1 MTTKLFDELS
11 FGQGGAGFW
20 IGQVVDDST
29 WRDNV
34 NPKLHEKP
42 EDIKGWGYRYKV
54 RIFGNQTKI
63 KTEEEVPDELLA
75 MAEVLYPVTAG
86 SGQAGSRQTP
96 NIRQGNLVLGFYKDG
111 LDSQQPV
118 IMGAIAT
125 NDNTILEGLDPED
138 GFMPRTGT
146 DGLSGPIPVA
156 AKDQLL
162 SSNGSDKPVREGTSV
177 SIAAISDPMQALAGN
192 ETTALKVA
200 DKNKENELDTVQII
214 IKNLLAVINRVRAA
228 SASFFGASTA
238 PFRIIKSEINKV
250 INLVASFIKSL
261 IQKIRGTVITALN
274 NAVKDFVYFLFP
286 NQRPELEQLQVRAT
300 DTIGC
305 VFNKIIDGLVALVKG
320 FLEEFIQNNVNAP
333 LCAVE
338 GSVGKLLDN
347 GLADVADA
355 LNNVLGPIQSVFAGI
370 GGAAN
375 VGGGLSGGIG
385 GIIDQIAAIL
395 QFLSCDE
402 TQQHPKIKEWSP
414 WAGINATTPVS
425 SPLLNLIAGAN
436 LGGAGPACNTGPSLA
451 APPALVAI
459 GGNALVDAVFNPIV
473 SAAGE
478 IIAVDIVNPGVGYQ
492 AAPTIVVTATN
503 DQGVIGGG
511 AVLQPVVQNGAV
523 TDVVVKES
531 GSGFLPASNG
541 TTVGAGNV
549 VFSTPGQTVVFS
561 KPPGPRISGGT
572 TLNSSF
578 SVPSGASIPP
588 GTFIPSGTTLPTD
601 LVLPEGSGGTPFFV
615 DTGES
620 GLGTFKQTS
629 AVLDANTGFEILG
642 VDRPLSREERSLNN
656 LSEQFQASRLG
667 VGGFG
672 GQQANVNGLP
682 AFLGG
687 SGTPLSG
694 GFGGLVDSPNEELV
708 LDPETGEEID
718 PGPETPQGTIV
729 QVSALKVNIGS
740 VKFRGIEDRILTVT
754 DNPTIPGILRIFGTD
769 LVEALPTRQSDVLD
783 FSKGLRNL
791 LIDGQEVTS
800 LGANIVILDDSL
812 TQAGRDN
819 TVLPR
824 VTIGGPGIPLTANGK
839 ILSINGFPL
848 TLGGGDDSKLI
859 NSNSPRGSIFVAAER
874 IGEVK
879 GTPVFFDEVPPQQ
892 DDTKSVPVTLGGSG
906 GVPLTVGGEGGVP
919 VTCEGLPLAVGQK
932 NGIPIFTLLNTLQ
945 LGGSGSAL
953 SRGLLKTSGANIVS
967 AGGAAVTIGGIGGL
981 PVLAGATG
989 GVPVIAEGYNPDG
1002 TLINRDNGFTFFE
1015 DSLAR
1020 SKGINDGGAISNVE
1034 KPGTQLRAGAK
1045 GGFQLN
1051 ILRKNAGSEQGTA
1064 TLGSAEAAAGE
1075 GLITFFL
1082 NFGQPFSLG
1091 GGSAVIRETGI
1102 DGLTSAD
1109 LNKFKGNDPATV
1121 EDREILERTTFDK
1134 DAGSP
1139 ILAAISRAKVKK
1151 TFATSVS
1158 EVAVSAPS
1166 IDNIQEAPLSPSGDI
1181 SGGTELRAGATG
1193 GTPVIVN
1200 PPLTAGGVPITAGGD
1215 GGELV
1220 TAGGSGGVPVTIGG
1234 VPVTDSRGVPITAG
1248 GVGGERVTAGGVG
1261 GTPAISNNQSIS
1273 SSAGPIRIGTS
1284 DSIPTTS
1291 LITISRK
1298 SNLVRSNLNQNLLS
1312 VGGTGGKNLTVGG
1325 SGGRRASINGS
1336 PISVGGK
1343 GGTILTV
1350 GGPGGT
1356 PVTAGAQPVTLGAV
1370 GGAPVKVGATGGRV
1384 ITVNRQPVTVG
1395 AIGGKVVTAASR
1407 TNARKLASIFK
1418 TPVKNPETGQFEITD
1433 ETPITVGGTGGIPL
1447 TIGADGA
1454 DPVTIG
1460 GFSITTDSSKGRSLS
1475 SGGSSLTVARKEV
1488 ILTEGTTLTEDLIVP
1503 FGNFIPEGSIIS
1515 SGTTI
1520 PFDIE
1525 LTTILD
1531 LPKQLI
1537 DAIQAEPFSNSLE
1550 PGDVD
1555 GLLEFG
1561 YNAYSPNKTVRV
1573 KPGDQISAPF
1583 GTTSEILDNLGN
1595 VIDTIIGKGQTV
1607 PITVKNAGNFTTPE
1621 PILETDNKKII
1632 GEEPSDGLG
1641 RYPAVLAIKDA
1652 VVLNNG
1658 INYSNADEIVVTPDN
1673 GAKLEPVFDSFGKLI
1688 DVNVID
1694 SGLGFKEMPK
1704 VVVKSKT
1711 GINAKIVPVFD
1722 VIRLGEDVNESLD
1735 VPAGTPIVKVID
1747 CVGQVT

>member
-1 MTTKLFDELS
+1 MTRLFDQQS
-11 FGQGGAGFW
+11 FGSGGANFW

-63 KTEEEVPDELLA
+63 KTDEEVPDELLA

-96 NIRQGNLVLGFYKDG
+96 NLRQGNFVLGFYKDG

-192 ETTALKVA
+192 ETTALPVA

-228 SASFFGASTA
+228 SSSFFGASTS

-250 INLVASFIKSL
+250 VNLVASFIKSL

-274 NAVKDFVYFLFP
+274 NSVKDFVYFLFP
-286 NQRPELEQLQVRAT
+286 NQRPELEQLQVQAT

-305 VFNKIIDGLVALVKG
+305 VFNKLIDGLVALVKG

-338 GSVGKLLDN
+338 GAVGKLLNN

-355 LNNVLGPIQSVFAGI
+355 LNSVLGPIQSVFGGI
-370 GGAAN
+370 EGAAN

-414 WAGINATTPVS
+414 WAGIKATTPS
-425 SPLLNLIAGAN
+425 SSSLFNLIAGVN
-436 LGGAGPACNTGPSLA
+436 LGGAAPACNVGPSLA

-549 VFSTPGQTVVFS
+549 VFSTPEQTVVFS

-578 SVPSGASIPP
+578 SVPSGASIPS

-620 GLGTFKQTS
+620 GLNQTQR
-629 AVLDANTGFEILG
+629 VLEGEAGFE
-642 VDRPLSREERSLNN
+642 
-656 LSEQFQASRLG
+656 ALG
-667 VGGFG
+667 VGGVG
-672 GQQANVNGLP
+672 GDQANVNGLP

-687 SGTPLSG
+687 SGTPISG
-694 GFGGLVDSPNEELV
+694 GLGGLFDSPNEELV

-718 PGPETPQGTIV
+718 PGPETPQGSI
-729 QVSALKVNIGS
+729 LRIGRTR
-740 VKFRGIEDRILTVT
+740 RGGLTFEAEDRILTVT
-754 DNPTIPGILRIFGTD
+754 DDPTIPGILTLDPNEETSNLSSRDQSALTSGRSTVSFNGDQLSFFG
-769 LVEALPTRQSDVLD
+769 SDVRVTRLNPNEKLD
-783 FSKGLRNL
+783 RS
-791 LIDGQEVTS
+791 
-800 LGANIVILDDSL
+800 
-812 TQAGRDN
+812 
-819 TVLPR
+819 VLPR
-824 VTIGGPGIPLTANGK
+824 IFIGGTGTPLTANGEV
-839 ILSINGFPL
+839 LSINGFPVT
-848 TLGGGDDSKLI
+848 TLLGQNFAPGAKPL
-859 NSNSPRGSIFVAAER
+859 FLAAE
-874 IGEVK
+874 K
-879 GTPVFFDEVPPQQ
+879 GPDFKGRPVFFDDVPPQPK
-892 DDTKSVPVTLGGSG
+892 DAKFVPVTLGGEG
-906 GVPLTVGGEGGVP
+906 GLPLTVGGEGGTP
-919 VTCEGLPLAVGQK
+919 VTCEGLPLAVGQT
-932 NGIPIFTLLNTLQ
+932 NGLIILTFLGTRN
-945 LGGSGSAL
+945 LGGPGSAFD
-953 SRGLLKTSGANIVS
+953 RGTLKTSAANIVS
-967 AGGAAVTIGGIGGL
+967 AGGAAVTIGGTGGI

-989 GVPVIAEGYNPDG
+989 GVPVIAEGLNPDG
-1002 TLINRDNGFTFFE
+1002 TPLNRDNGFTFFE
-1015 DSLAR
+1015 DLSAIQGR
-1020 SKGINDGGAISNVE
+1020 NDDGSAITFQERLFGRGAISNVE

-1045 GGFQLN
+1045 GGIKLN
-1051 ILRKNAGSEQGTA
+1051 LLRAGAGGTDARTGNIGASLGSNQGQSGGID
-1064 TLGSAEAAAGE
+1064 TLGS
-1075 GLITFFL
+1075 FFL
-1082 NFGQPFSLG
+1082 NFGQSTSVGGDRFRDRIDEDGNLITNPNVTNSVQTFS
-1091 GGSAVIRETGI
+1091 AE
-1102 DGLTSAD
+1102 
-1109 LNKFKGNDPATV
+1109 
-1121 EDREILERTTFDK
+1121 EILDITGFDK

-1139 ILAAISRAKVKK
+1139 LVAAISLAELKK
-1151 TFATSVS
+1151 TLPTSTNQV
-1158 EVAVSAPS
+1158 VNPRPS
-1166 IDNIQEAPLSPSGDI
+1166 IDNIQEAPVSPTGDI

-1193 GTPVIVN
+1193 GTPVIAN
-1200 PPLTAGGVPITAGGD
+1200 TPLTAGGVPITAGGV

-1220 TAGGSGGVPVTIGG
+1220 TSGGSGGVPVTVGG
-1234 VPVTDSRGVPITAG
+1234 VPVTDSNGVTITAG
-1248 GVGGERVTAGGVG
+1248 GVGGVTVTAGGVG
-1261 GTPAISNNQSIS
+1261 GKPAISNNQPIS
-1273 SSAGPIRIGTS
+1273 TSAGTLRIGAS
-1284 DSIPTTS
+1284 VSIPTTPQ
-1291 LITISRK
+1291 ITTSRK
-1298 SNLVRSNLNQNLLS
+1298 SNTILSNSNQNLLS

-1325 SGGRRASINGS
+1325 SGGRSASINGS

-1384 ITVNRQPVTVG
+1384 ITANRQPVTVG
-1395 AIGGKVVTAASR
+1395 ATGGKVVTAASR
-1407 TNARKLASIFK
+1407 TNARKIASISK

-1433 ETPITVGGTGGIPL
+1433 ETPITIGGTGGIPL

-1460 GFSITTDSSKGRSLS
+1460 GFSITTDSSKGRPLS
-1475 SGGSSLTVARKEV
+1475 FGGSSLTVARKEV
-1488 ILTEGTTLTEDLIVP
+1488 ILTEGTTLTEGLIVP

-1607 PITVKNAGNFTTPE
+1607 PITVKNAGNYTTPE

-1641 RYPAVLAIKDA
+1641 RYPAVLAIKD
-1652 VVLNNG
+1652 VTVLNNG
-1658 INYSNADEIVVTPDN
+1658 INYSNTDEIVLTPDN
-1673 GAKLEPVFDSFGKLI
+1673 GAKLEPVFDNFGKLI

-1694 SGLGFKEMPK
+1694 GGLGFKEMPK
-1704 VVVKSKT
+1704 VIVKSKT

-1722 VIRLGEDVNESLD
+1722 VIRLGEDVDESLD

>member
-1 MTTKLFDELS
+1 MTRLFDQQS
-11 FGQGGAGFW
+11 FGSGGANFW

-63 KTEEEVPDELLA
+63 KTDEEVPDELLA

-96 NIRQGNLVLGFYKDG
+96 NLRQGNFVLGFYKDG

-162 SSNGSDKPVREGTSV
+162 SPNGSDKPVREGTSV

-200 DKNKENELDTVQII
+200 DKNKENELDTIQII

-228 SASFFGASTA
+228 SSSFFGASTA

-286 NQRPELEQLQVRAT
+286 NQRPELEQLQVQAT

-338 GSVGKLLDN
+338 GAVGKLLNN
-347 GLADVADA
+347 GLVDVADA
-355 LNNVLGPIQSVFAGI
+355 LNSVLGPIQGIFAGI
-370 GGAAN
+370 EGAAN

-414 WAGINATTPVS
+414 WAGIKATTPAS
-425 SPLLNLIAGAN
+425 SPLLNLIAGVN
-436 LGGAGPACNTGPSLA
+436 LGGAAPACNVGPSLA

-511 AVLQPVVQNGAV
+511 AVLQPVVQNGAII
-523 TDVVVKES
+523 DVVVKES

-578 SVPSGASIPP
+578 SVPSGASIPS

-620 GLGTFKQTS
+620 GLNQTQR
-629 AVLDANTGFEILG
+629 VLEGEAGFE
-642 VDRPLSREERSLNN
+642 
-656 LSEQFQASRLG
+656 ALG
-667 VGGFG
+667 VGGVG
-672 GQQANVNGLP
+672 GDQANVNGLP

-687 SGTPLSG
+687 SGTPISG
-694 GFGGLVDSPNEELV
+694 GLGGLFDSPNEELV

-718 PGPETPQGTIV
+718 PGPETPRGSI
-729 QVSALKVNIGS
+729 LRIGRTR
-740 VKFRGIEDRILTVT
+740 RGGLTFEAEDRILTVT
-754 DNPTIPGILRIFGTD
+754 DDPTIPGILTLDPNDEFTNFSSREQSALTSGRSTVSFNGDQLSFFG
-769 LVEALPTRQSDVLD
+769 SDVRVTRLNPSEKLD
-783 FSKGLRNL
+783 RS
-791 LIDGQEVTS
+791 
-800 LGANIVILDDSL
+800 
-812 TQAGRDN
+812 
-819 TVLPR
+819 VLPR
-824 VTIGGPGIPLTANGK
+824 IFIGGTGTPLTANGEV
-839 ILSINGFPL
+839 LSINGFPVT
-848 TLGGGDDSKLI
+848 TLLGQNFAPGAKPL
-859 NSNSPRGSIFVAAER
+859 FLAAE
-874 IGEVK
+874 K
-879 GTPVFFDEVPPQQ
+879 GPNFKGRPVFFDDVPPQPK
-892 DDTKSVPVTLGGSG
+892 DAKFVPVTLGGEG
-906 GVPLTVGGEGGVP
+906 GLPLTVGGEGGTP
-919 VTCEGLPLAVGQK
+919 VTCEGLPLAVGQT
-932 NGIPIFTLLNTLQ
+932 NGLIILTFLGTRN

-953 SRGLLKTSGANIVS
+953 DRGTLKTSAANIVS
-967 AGGAAVTIGGIGGL
+967 AGGAAVTIGGTGGI

-989 GVPVIAEGYNPDG
+989 GVPVIAEGLNPDG
-1002 TLINRDNGFTFFE
+1002 TPLNRDNGFTFFE
-1015 DSLAR
+1015 DLSATLGRNDDGSAINFQQR
-1020 SKGINDGGAISNVE
+1020 SFGRGAISNVE

-1045 GGFQLN
+1045 GGIKLN
-1051 ILRKNAGSEQGTA
+1051 LLRAGASGTDARTGNIGASLGSNQGQSGGIE
-1064 TLGSAEAAAGE
+1064 TLGS
-1075 GLITFFL
+1075 LFL
-1082 NFGQPFSLG
+1082 NFGQSTSVGGDRFRDRIDEDGNLITNPNVKNSVQTFS
-1091 GGSAVIRETGI
+1091 AE
-1102 DGLTSAD
+1102 
-1109 LNKFKGNDPATV
+1109 
-1121 EDREILERTTFDK
+1121 EILDITGFDK

-1139 ILAAISRAKVKK
+1139 LVAAISRAKLNK
-1151 TFATSVS
+1151 TLPTSTNQV
-1158 EVAVSAPS
+1158 VNPRPS
-1166 IDNIQEAPLSPSGDI
+1166 IDNIQEAPVSPTGDI

-1200 PPLTAGGVPITAGGD
+1200 TPLTAGGVPITAGGV

-1220 TAGGSGGVPVTIGG
+1220 TSGGSGGVPVTVGG
-1234 VPVTDSRGVPITAG
+1234 VPVKDSNGVTITAG
-1248 GVGGERVTAGGVG
+1248 GVGGVTVTAGGVG
-1261 GTPAISNNQSIS
+1261 GTPAISNNQPIS
-1273 SSAGPIRIGTS
+1273 TNVGTLRIGAS
-1284 DSIPTTS
+1284 VSIPTTPQ
-1291 LITISRK
+1291 ITTSRK
-1298 SNLVRSNLNQNLLS
+1298 SNTILSNSNQNLLS
-1312 VGGTGGKNLTVGG
+1312 VGGTGGTNLTIGG

-1356 PVTAGAQPVTLGAV
+1356 PVTAGAQPVTLGAI

-1384 ITVNRQPVTVG
+1384 ITANRQPVTVG
-1395 AIGGKVVTAASR
+1395 ATGGKVVTAASR
-1407 TNARKLASIFK
+1407 TNARKIASISK

-1433 ETPITVGGTGGIPL
+1433 ETPITIGGTGGIPL

-1460 GFSITTDSSKGRSLS
+1460 GFSITTDSSKGRPLS

-1641 RYPAVLAIKDA
+1641 RYPAVLAIKDVA
-1652 VVLNNG
+1652 VLNNG
-1658 INYSNADEIVVTPDN
+1658 INYSNTDEITVTPDN
-1673 GAKLEPVFDSFGKLI
+1673 GAKLEPVFDNFGKLI

-1694 SGLGFKEMPK
+1694 GGLGFKEMPK
-1704 VVVKSKT
+1704 VIVKSKT
-1711 GINAKIVPVFD
+1711 GINAKIAPVFD
-1722 VIRLGEDVNESLD
+1722 VIRLGEDVDESFN